1 MANKDVSIIINS
13 TDSGRNKRQK
23 AITNVSE
30 TATNNELYAFGR
42 AVNALTVDELNGIVK
57 VSKEELT
64 QQDYTL
70 LGADAVYLQFS
81 GNADDDWAIS
91 NYVLVDTNSNPVAG
105 VWTLKAIGDAIPTDI
120 AEVSANSPNPVKSG
134 FISFEGRSPSL
145 GITKVYTYEISVVYN
160 EVTYSKQVKIYLYA
174 KGE

>member
-1 MANKDVSIIINS
+1 VANKDVSIIINS

-64 QQDYTL
+64 PQEYTL
-70 LGADAVYLQFS
+70 LGADAVYLQFTGS
-81 GNADDDWAIS
+81 TDDDWTIS

-105 VWTLKAIGDAIPTDI
+105 LWTVKAVGDAIPSEI
-120 AEVSANSPNPVKSG
+120 AQIGANYPNPSKSG
-134 FISFEGRSPSL
+134 FLSIEATSTT

-160 EVTYSKQVKIYLYA
+160 EVTYSKQIRAYLYA